1 MTQTTQATGLFCDL
15 GLSPKI
21 LDILDFNKFTI
32 PTPIQ
37 HQCIPCALEGKDIVG
52 IAQTGTGKTLAFG
65 LPMIQQ
71 LALVKGQGLIILPTR
86 ELALQVDEVFQ
97 KIGKPLGLKTAV
109 LIGGASSYQQLQ
121 LLKRN
126 PHIIISTPG
135 RLNDHLQ
142 QRNLSLHNIKFI
154 VLDEADRMLDIGFLP
169 QIKQILESL
178 PVNRQTMLF
187 SATMPSAIAQI
198 AARYMKMPIRIEVA
212 PSGTAAANVEQEIFI
227 VNREAKT
234 QLLEKVLG
242 DNTGSALVF
251 SRTKHGAKNI
261 TDHVIAMGYT
271 ATEMHSNKSLAQ
283 RRAALDGF
291 KSGRY
296 RVLVATDI
304 AARGIDVNNIALVVN
319 FDLPDDKE
327 DYVHRIGRTGRAS
340 SFGKAIS
347 FVTPQERYDI
357 GRIES
362 LIRKAIPILELP
374 TLPPKRHVAMR
385 GDIMPRSAR
394 ASSGIRGPRRSGG
407 FSRGGYGR
415 DNSRFNREESAP
427 IKSHSSRGGFKKP
440 DERTDK
446 VIENKSGFKNSW
458 ARNDKPN
465 AGKVTYE
472 KSVKNMGGF
481 NWEGANSLNRRTAE
495 KDKNGN
501 DHASFD
507 KSKNIRNYIRKKS
520 DYRKKKRY

>member
-1 MTQTTQATGLFCDL
+1 MIQTKQATGLFSDL

-21 LDILDFNKFTI
+21 LDILDFNKFTS

-37 HQCIPCALEGKDIVG
+37 HQCIPAALEGKDIVG

-71 LALVKGQGLIILPTR
+71 LAIAKGQGLIILPTR

-187 SATMPSAIAQI
+187 SATMPPAITSI

-212 PSGTAAANVEQEIFI
+212 PSGTTAANVEQEIF
-227 VNREAKT
+227 VVSREQKT
-234 QLLEKVLG
+234 QLLEKVLA
-242 DNTGSALVF
+242 DNVGSVLVF

-261 TDHVIAMGYT
+261 TDHVLAMGHT

-319 FDLPDDKE
+319 FDLPDDKG
-327 DYVHRIGRTGRAS
+327 DYVHRIGRTGRADKL
-340 SFGKAIS
+340 GKAIS

-357 GRIES
+357 GHIES

-374 TLPPKRHVAMR
+374 ILPPRRQVASR
-385 GDIMPRSAR
+385 NDIMPRSAR
-394 ASSGIRGPRRSGG
+394 AGSGIRGPRRSSIP
-407 FSRGGYGR
+407 SRGGYGR
-415 DNSRFNREESAP
+415 DSVRESSSSARGGFDKPYETKKRATVAKPGFKSSWARTETSAP
-427 IKSHSSRGGFKKP
+427 SRGGF
-440 DERTDK
+440 DWNR
-446 VIENKSGFKNSW
+446 
-458 ARNDKPN
+458 
-465 AGKVTYE
+465 
-472 KSVKNMGGF
+472 
-481 NWEGANSLNRRTAE
+481 ANSNSTGTTAV
-495 KDKNGN
+495 KTKTISKSDN
-501 DHASFD
+501 DGGFD
-507 KSKNIRNYIRKKS
+507 KSKNIGNYIRKKS
-520 DYRKKKRY
+520 DYRKPKRY